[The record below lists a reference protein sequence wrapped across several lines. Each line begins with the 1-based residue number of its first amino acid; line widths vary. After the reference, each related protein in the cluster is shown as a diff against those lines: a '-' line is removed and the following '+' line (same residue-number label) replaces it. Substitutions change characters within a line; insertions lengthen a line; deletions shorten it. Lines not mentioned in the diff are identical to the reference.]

1 MKRFTALGLL
11 LVLVIVFAGALPAV
25 AVENEEVMYV
35 GGTIS
40 AVKEGVVGRLDTTSP
55 TALKFDSPGGSFE
68 IPFARFDSYTYSDE
82 TARHLG
88 VLPAAGVAILRKRQH
103 RHFFRISFH
112 DENNT
117 PQVAVLEVSKH
128 MPKTVLAILQTRAPN
143 ACRSSVYDG
152 CGQQRALR

>member
-1 MKRFTALGLL
+1 MKRFTALCLL
-11 LVLVIVFAGALPAV
+11 LVLALPAV

-35 GGTIS
+35 GGTVA
-40 AVKEGVVGRLDTTSP
+40 AVKEGAIGHLDTTSP

-68 IPFARFDSYTYSDE
+68 IPYARFDSYTYSEE

-88 VLPAAGVAILRKRQH
+88 VLPAVGVAILRKRQH

-112 DENNT
+112 DENST

-128 MPKTVLAILQTRAPN
+128 MPKTVMAILQTRAPK
-143 ACRSSVYDG
+143 ACKPSAYNV
-152 CGQQRALR
+152 CGQQWALR

>member
-1 MKRFTALGLL
+1 MKRFTAVCLL
-11 LVLVIVFAGALPAV
+11 LVLMIALPAV

-40 AVKEGVVGRLDTTSP
+40 AVREGTVGHMDTTST

-68 IPFARFDSYTYSDE
+68 IPFARFDSYTYSEE

-88 VLPAAGVAILRKRQH
+88 VLPAIGVAVLRKRQH

-112 DENNT
+112 DENST

-128 MPKTVLAILQTRAPN
+128 MPKTVMAILQTRAPS
-143 ACRSSVYDG
+143 ACRLSVYNG
-152 CGQQRALR
+152 CGQQWALR